1 MGTLPLAGGRTAQ
14 TWGLGENERSGA
26 WQGGLPGPPTRAQG
40 PWEPGLISQEWGALP
55 GGRLVL
61 GGPAPR
67 MPGPTSWPETSQ
79 PRLGTKPSP
88 GGLPPV
94 LPSGKGVPFPDGR
107 TGGSSQWGGR
117 DGGVCGFAATSASCS
132 HPGPV
137 CPGPMEAEGRLSR
150 DAGVLRGSR
159 DGVGTPRETE
169 RAWARE
175 RPRENPQPWPQ
186 WLQGLPK
193 SPAMGPGAAH
203 PGPGSPQVN
212 AFGGRQGREAAYAVT
227 ERGVGALGD

>member
-137 CPGPMEAEGRLSR
+137 CPGPMEAEGRLSW
-150 DAGVLRGSR
+150 DAGGLHGSR
-159 DGVGTPRETE
+159 GGVGNPRRERVPAPRES
-169 RAWARE
+169 
-175 RPRENPQPWPQ
+175 PGENPQARPPW
-186 WLQGLPK
+186 LHGLPK
-193 SPAMGPGAAH
+193 FLSSTWRYAPGLRFAAGECLLRT
-203 PGPGSPQVN
+203 PR
-212 AFGGRQGREAAYAVT
+212 ARGR
-227 ERGVGALGD
+227 RGLHR